1 MDSQQMPLLAR
12 AGESFAEGTSPRV
25 FHHREN
31 ESTRASSFG
40 SGTLS
45 RPQNNSYLAQLA
57 YQREIAAA
65 SSSTQQRF
73 VPSGHVAGDENSFLH
88 YPDIF
93 PARSF
98 AGPSNSRPQNDG
110 LGIPPRNS
118 ELARYVEA
126 PVFVPRR
133 DPGNENANDNDQMA
147 ISSSSA
153 APTNELN
160 HYLTFE
166 PSRAITN
173 RPRAIPP
180 TVAMR
185 AQDLGVSLQT
195 TYQGDIDHEFL
206 DNVTAP
212 HYVNCAV
219 FIIHIPAQ
227 AELRELT
234 AVIQGKIFSLSVTP
248 PNSDFTGCAASV
260 VFTTRASAL
269 AFVTRASLPGI
280 YIHGQR
286 IRVTWDRN
294 IRRPLLPGLAYQSRV
309 LQIKGPAS
317 QLDAGEFIRLFGA
330 NIRFRLVNMREWMVP
345 GEEKIVEL
353 EFCSIN
359 GQSRIAMKLF
369 YSYIQGTWME
379 GLFSI
384 QYAPDPCEPLEPAV
398 LSNMTF

>member
-1 MDSQQMPLLAR
+1 MPLLAR
-12 AGESFAEGTSPRV
+12 ARESFAEVTSPRV

-31 ESTRASSFG
+31 EYTRASSFG
-40 SGTLS
+40 SGTPGLF
-45 RPQNNSYLAQLA
+45 RPRNNTYLAQLE

-65 SSSTQQRF
+65 SSSTRQRF
-73 VPSGHVAGDENSFLH
+73 VPFGHVAGDENSFLH
-88 YPDIF
+88 YPGIF
-93 PARSF
+93 PARSS
-98 AGPSNSRPQNDG
+98 AGPSDSGPQYDG
-110 LGIPPRNS
+110 PGLQLHNS

-133 DPGNENANDNDQMA
+133 EPNNAYANENDQMV

-153 APTNELN
+153 GPTNGLN
-160 HYLTFE
+160 YYLTFE

-195 TYQGDIDHEFL
+195 TYQGDIDHSFL

-234 AVIQGKIFSLSVTP
+234 AVIDGKIFSLSLTP
-248 PNSDFTGCAASV
+248 PNRDFTGCAASV
-260 VFTTRASAL
+260 VFTTRAAAL
-269 AFVTRASLPGI
+269 AFVTKASLPGI

-286 IRVTWDRN
+286 LRVTWDRN

-317 QLDAGEFIRLFGA
+317 QLDAGDFIRLFGA
-330 NIRFRLVNMREWMVP
+330 NIQFRLVNMREWMVP
-345 GEEKIVEL
+345 GDEKIVEL

-379 GLFSI
+379 DLFSI
-384 QYAPDPCEPLEPAV
+384 QYGPDPCEPLEPAV